1 MKKKNNSNSTRRRKE
16 KLISLAEAMYDG
28 GIRLLELTF
37 SADGHISDEETAEN
51 IRMLTEHFE
60 DRMYIGARTVITE
73 KQVEL
78 AKKYVKVIK

>member
-60 DRMYIGARTVITE
+60 DRMYIGVGN
-73 KQVEL
+73 L
-78 AKKYVKVIK
+78 DGVKSKIAYSDILTN